1 MADQQNTAVFIV
13 GGGPVGLAMAL
24 LLHRFG
30 VDCVVVEKSPTTT
43 DHPKSRGC
51 WIRTMEIFRQWG
63 IEQRIRDR
71 GLQDGSDMFVF
82 VESIAG
88 REIGRTRPEPNEGHT
103 PAWKSLVAQDAVGV
117 LGGLSCW
124 AASLPSGPKMC
135 KNNTPSRLGVLFT
148 RHCVLKCSVSPPRR
162 LFSARSTS

>member
-1 MADQQNTAVFIV
+1 MPGLSNARGVHPREEDASMAQGIMAQGMMAQRTSVFIV

-24 LLHRFG
+24 LLHRFEI
-30 VDCVVVEKSPTTT
+30 DCIVVERSGATT

-51 WIRTMEIFRQWG
+51 WIRTMELFRQWG

-88 REIGRTRPEPNEGHT
+88 
-103 PAWKSLVAQDAVGV
+103 
-117 LGGLSCW
+117 
-124 AASLPSGPKMC
+124 
-135 KNNTPSRLGVLFT
+135 
-148 RHCVLKCSVSPPRR
+148 
-162 LFSARSTS
+162 

>member
-1 MADQQNTAVFIV
+1 MSTNAHGTSVFIV

-63 IEQRIRDR
+63 IEQRIRER

-88 REIGRTRPEPNEGHT
+88 NEIGRTRPEPN
-103 PAWKSLVAQDAVGV
+103 
-117 LGGLSCW
+117 
-124 AASLPSGPKMC
+124 
-135 KNNTPSRLGVLFT
+135 
-148 RHCVLKCSVSPPRR
+148 
-162 LFSARSTS
+162 